1 MLDVP
6 SRCGRLFISVFVC
19 FFFVAVGAAHAQFK
33 QPVRAEAVLRQIP
46 PDFRQSTLAN
56 RHSIQERQK
65 ADAALA
71 SGSLQTLPHWQGSFS
86 VAGKRYRY
94 TILGGKPEA
103 GGTTEIQTLIV
114 PVRLTISD
122 FSDDGKSPL
131 VLDASRMVGQI
142 MHSPIFRGSNYIT
155 GFQQFGDAMLRAE
168 FPLAAADWH
177 TILKPTVGAPM
188 DITVQAGDAQVL
200 RAKSGKLLAVVRD
213 KAIDDPIFSAMQSGA
228 YSPNQYVIFITY
240 NALEEN
246 AFGYHDSVFNEAKS
260 QENVFTYSS
269 WLDDVDDLFTI
280 PSPDAT
286 TLSHEV
292 AETIHDAF
300 LGKLSSRTLLWGD
313 PFDHNRCFQSYIEV
327 GDAIEDAPAHIQ
339 LHQQVVGTG
348 KNARVYTLQN
358 EALLQWFQRK
368 TPSDALAGA
377 YSFPDIWV
385 LTDPAPLTCK

>member
-1 MLDVP
+1 
-6 SRCGRLFISVFVC
+6 
-19 FFFVAVGAAHAQFK
+19 VA
-33 QPVRAEAVLRQIP
+33 PY
-46 PDFRQSTLAN
+46 FRQSTLTT

-65 ADAALA
+65 ADAALV
-71 SGSLQTLPHWQGSFS
+71 SGNLQTLPHWQGSFS

-122 FSDDGKSPL
+122 FSEDGKSPL
-131 VLDASRMVGQI
+131 VLDATHVVGQI
-142 MHSPIFRGSNYIT
+142 LHSPIFRESNYIT

-177 TILKPTVGAPM
+177 TILKPAVGSPM
-188 DITVQAGDAQVL
+188 NITVRAGDSQVL

-213 KAIDDPIFSAMQSGA
+213 NAIDEPIFAAMKSGA
-228 YSPNQYVIFITY
+228 YSPDQYVIFITY
-240 NALEEN
+240 NALEED
-246 AFGYHDSVFNEAKS
+246 AFGYHDSVFNEGKS

-327 GDAIEDAPAHIQ
+327 GDAVEDAPAHIQ